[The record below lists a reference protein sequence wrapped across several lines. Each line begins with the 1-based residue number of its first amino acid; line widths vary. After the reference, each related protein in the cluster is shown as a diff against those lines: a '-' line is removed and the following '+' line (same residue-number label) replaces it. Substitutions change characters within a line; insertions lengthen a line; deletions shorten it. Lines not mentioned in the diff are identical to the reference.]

1 MYYQP
6 PVAIVLYHD
15 REGGLREPEG
25 VVCHEDQGP
34 WPVISGMTKRVASFL
49 LMEYFGQKEEKP
61 CGICDVCIGKKKRLH
76 REERKSLEEQI
87 LQVLA
92 KQNTNIGSW
101 CVNWVRTKKS

>member
-1 MYYQP
+1 
-6 PVAIVLYHD
+6 
-15 REGGLREPEG
+15 
-25 VVCHEDQGP
+25 
-34 WPVISGMTKRVASFL
+34 MTKRVASFL

-101 CVNWVRTKKS
+101 CVNWVRTKEVVIGQVRKLLDEGKNSICFDLGTGDNEEVLNVNLV